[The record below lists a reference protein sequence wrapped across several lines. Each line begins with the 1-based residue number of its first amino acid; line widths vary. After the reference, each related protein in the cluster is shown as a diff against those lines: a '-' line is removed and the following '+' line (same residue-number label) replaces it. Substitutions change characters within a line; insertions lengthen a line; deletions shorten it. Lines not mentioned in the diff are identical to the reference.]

1 MVRPLSYVSIC
12 KTVKDRI
19 IQVSSGNENE
29 IIGLLL
35 GRLENDTLIIEDSV
49 TGEFQ
54 GGPTRVTLP
63 PGTLA
68 KIADDILNH
77 RTKGSIIGWYH
88 SHTESGLAFSETDV
102 QTQINLQQ
110 FSPFVTAMVVDTKT
124 GDVGYFRVDHAKG
137 TPIRIPDT
145 NVRVFE
151 QPTAAD
157 SEMTLEQQISPNA
170 AAVIPQPSA
179 GHMARLSTKSIIVYI
194 ILVVAAG
201 LTVLGFIFYR
211 SSGTSK
217 GLGILNNQILQQIV
231 R

>member
-1 MVRPLSYVSIC
+1 MSYVSIC

-35 GRLENDTLIIEDSV
+35 GRLENNTLIIEDSV

-63 PGTLA
+63 ASTLA

-88 SHTESGLAFSETDV
+88 SHTESGLGFSETDV
-102 QTQINLQQ
+102 QTQMNLQQ
-110 FSPFVTAMVVDTKT
+110 FSPFVTAMVVDSKT
-124 GDVGYFRVDHAKG
+124 GDVGYFRVDHV
-137 TPIRIPDT
+137 TRNPIRIPDA
-145 NVRVFE
+145 NVSVFE
-151 QPTAAD
+151 EPTAAN
-157 SEMTLEQQISPNA
+157 SEMILEQQISPNA
-170 AAVIPQPSA
+170 AVEIPPASA
-179 GHMARLSTKSIIVYI
+179 DHVAWLSTKRLIVYV
-194 ILVVAAG
+194 ILAVAAG
-201 LTVLGFIFYR
+201 LAILGFIFYR

-217 GLGILNNQILQQIV
+217 GLGILNNQILQQTV

>member
-1 MVRPLSYVSIC
+1 LSYVSIC
-12 KTVKDRI
+12 KPVKDRI
-19 IQVSSGNENE
+19 IQVSCDNDNEV
-29 IIGLLL
+29 IGLLL
-35 GRLENDTLIIEDSV
+35 GRLENNTLIIEDSV

-63 PGTLA
+63 ASTLA
-68 KIADDILNH
+68 KIADDILNR

-88 SHTESGLAFSETDV
+88 SHTDSGLVFSETDI
-102 QTQINLQQ
+102 QTQMNLQQ

-124 GDVGYFRVDHAKG
+124 GDTGYFRVDQVTG
-137 TPIRIPDT
+137 NPVRIPDT

-151 QPTAAD
+151 ESSAAI

-170 AAVIPQPSA
+170 VVEIPPSSA
-179 GHMARLSTKSIIVYI
+179 GYMARLSTKSIMICI
-194 ILVVAAG
+194 ILAVAAG
-201 LTVLGFIFYR
+201 LIILFFIFYR

-217 GLGILNNQILQQIV
+217 SLGVLNSQILPQIV

>member
-1 MVRPLSYVSIC
+1 MSYVSIW
-12 KTVKDRI
+12 KPVNDRI
-19 IQVSSGNENE
+19 VQISRDNENE

-54 GGPTRVTLP
+54 GGPNRVTLP
-63 PGTLA
+63 PSTLA

-88 SHTESGLAFSETDV
+88 SHTESGVAFSDTDV

-124 GDVGYFRVDHAKG
+124 GDVGYFRVDHATG
-137 TPIRIPDT
+137 APTRIPDT
-145 NVRVFE
+145 NVTVSE
-151 QPTAAD
+151 QPTAANH
-157 SEMTLEQQISPNA
+157 EMIPEQQVSPNT
-170 AAVIPQPSA
+170 VPEIPQPLA
-179 GHMARLSTKSIIVYI
+179 DRMAWLSTKSIIVYL
-194 ILVVAAG
+194 ILAVAAG
-201 LTVLGFIFYR
+201 LAVLGFIFYR
-211 SSGTSK
+211 GSGASK
-217 GLGILNNQILQQIV
+217 GIGIVNDQIFQQIA